1 MTKETIEVSDSLV
14 LNYELGSK
22 KVYYMNLVE
31 TIADNRDPVTIFLSE
46 DEALRLIEALTQALR
61 HTINLTRKTRRE
73 K

>member
-61 HTINLTRKTRRE
+61 HTINLTRKTKGE